1 VSSPVD
7 RDRVRALLGM
17 VRGVESVEVTGSN
30 GTIDTIEVEV
40 TPEEPTGRVVRDIES
55 ALATGLGLAIDHRCI
70 RVVPAGSGERAAVGD
85 GPASAEA
92 AAAAIA
98 QIASEEPVP
107 ASRRLR
113 LAEVACEI
121 EDPLRCDVTVTVESD
136 DNRFTASVRDADTP
150 RGRIL
155 SAARATLLAVE
166 RTLPAGTAL
175 LVEGVEEFEICEHE
189 GLVAMVRAR
198 QGREIHTWFG
208 CALFEAHPAETA
220 ARAVLDA
227 VNRFAG
233 VKSGT
238 PPDAPAGST
247 AHERK
252 GIRGR

>member
-1 VSSPVD
+1 MSSPID
-7 RDRVRALLGM
+7 RDRVRTLLGM
-17 VRGVESVEVTGSN
+17 VRGVESVEITGSN
-30 GTIDTIEVEV
+30 GTIDMIEVEV

-55 ALATGLGLAIDHRCI
+55 ALATGLGLEIDHRCI
-70 RVVPAGSGERAAVGD
+70 RVVPAGSTARAAVAS
-85 GPASAEA
+85 GPLAATATAVA
-92 AAAAIA
+92 AALIA
-98 QIASEEPVP
+98 PEKLVAV
-107 ASRRLR
+107 SRRLR

-136 DNRFTASVRDADTP
+136 DDRFTACVRDADTP

-166 RTLPAGTAL
+166 KALPSGTAL
-175 LVEGVEEFEICEHE
+175 LVEGIEEFDICEHE

-208 CALFEAHPAETA
+208 CALREAHPAETA

-233 VKSGT
+233 VQFGT
-238 PPDAPAGST
+238 PPDAPA
-247 AHERK
+247 
-252 GIRGR
+252 